1 VPKVIVQLPFLSRP
15 RAASF
20 RKTAKMADGWS
31 NTGRG
36 CCIAKRRIQGWN
48 PKCPVRFL
56 RAQSW
61 LVVIGRHWSYSDI
74 FGHSTWVVI
83 SQVLIMWHV
92 CFPTFTSYVP
102 QYLFGHFISQEF
114 GLPMAGWLEATVGTL
129 HREVPLLP
137 TTSSEI
143 MMFETFGKLPRLWDF
158 LILGFPVW

>member
-1 VPKVIVQLPFLSRP
+1 MPKVIVQLPYLSRP

-20 RKTAKMADGWS
+20 RKTAEMADGWS

-83 SQVLIMWHV
+83 SQVLIMCVSPLSHHMFHSIFLVTSFRKNLV
-92 CFPTFTSYVP
+92 CQWQGGWKQLWGLYPEKFPYFQPPPVKSWCSRRLGSSQDCGTS
-102 QYLFGHFISQEF
+102 
-114 GLPMAGWLEATVGTL
+114 
-129 HREVPLLP
+129 
-137 TTSSEI
+137 
-143 MMFETFGKLPRLWDF
+143 
-158 LILGFPVW
+158 